1 VAVRF
6 FGLTQILLLVAI
18 LAGIF
23 YQWKRSR
30 DLRKTEGLN
39 LDNID
44 LRSAIKR
51 TSAPAGPKD
60 GGYDQTKTAAAE
72 IESAFPSWDAKTPP
86 HEILGIAST
95 ASPDAVE
102 AAYKRLL
109 KRYHPDRFASW
120 GPGYQKRAHHVVLL
134 LQKAREKL
142 SKG

>member
-18 LAGIF
+18 LAGIYF
-23 YQWKRSR
+23 QWKRSR
-30 DLRKTEGLN
+30 DLKKTEGLS

-72 IESAFPSWDAKTPP
+72 IESAFPSWDAKTPA
-86 HEILGIAST
+86 HEILGVAST
-95 ASPDAVE
+95 ATPEAVE

-142 SKG
+142 VKD